1 LLERKGVT
9 TAGAASR
16 LSADAP
22 VHFRVLGPDAGG
34 VSPADLRRLFRG
46 QRLTS
51 ARRNGLAHGGRILAL
66 CGPRVVGLAA
76 FERTERE
83 LRVGEMGIDTD
94 STCPTWE
101 IADGL
106 LGALELAC
114 VAGSVAR
121 LVLLPRAGAL
131 DEVLR
136 QRGYTA
142 VAQVAAGTWFEKHF
156 D

>member
-1 LLERKGVT
+1 MT
-9 TAGAASR
+9 TAIAASR
-16 LSADAP
+16 PGANAP
-22 VHFRVLGPDAGG
+22 MHFRILGPDAVG
-34 VSPADLRRLFRG
+34 VSHPDLRRLFRG

-66 CGPRVVGLAA
+66 CGSRVVGLAA

-83 LRVGEMGIDTD
+83 LRVGELGIDTD
-94 STCPTWE
+94 ATCPMCE

-106 LGALELAC
+106 LEALELAC

-121 LVLLPRAGAL
+121 LVLLPRAGVF

-136 QRGYTA
+136 QRGFTA
-142 VAQVAAGTWFEKHF
+142 VAQVAAGTWFEKRF